1 MQKIRILGFVWA
13 CALVVSA
20 CSGITGLP
28 GASDKAQA
36 ALVTPTAATP
46 TASQPILAASAA
58 PPPAAATATT
68 SAVIADCGLLS
79 THDMARLFTQ
89 NRTETQLPQPQENP
103 VSHPVFS
110 TVNAPGREITC
121 ILYSFINPDVKDMR
135 LLQISYWV
143 DIPDPA
149 QGSLWA
155 QAWAQLKS
163 EGGKEIPGVGQ
174 AAYFENG
181 RLTLQQGNVYITIEA
196 IGPAMNAV
204 ASSGSNPQLVAEE
217 LVAQDMLD
225 KLQ

>member
-28 GASDKAQA
+28 GANGKAKFSSS
-36 ALVTPTAATP
+36 TPTGATP
-46 TASQPILAASAA
+46 TASQSIIATTAA
-58 PPPAAATATT
+58 PSPAAATAT
-68 SAVIADCGLLS
+68 SSPLLVDCGLLN
-79 THDMARLFTQ
+79 THDMASLFTQ
-89 NRTETQLPQPQENP
+89 ARAETQLPKPQASQ
-103 VSHPVFS
+103 VSHPIFS

-135 LLQISYWV
+135 LLQITYWV
-143 DIPDPA
+143 DIPDPSKS
-149 QGSLWA
+149 SLWT

-163 EGGKEIPGVGQ
+163 KGGKEIAGIGDP
-174 AAYFENG
+174 AYFDNG
-181 RLTLQQGNVYITIEA
+181 RLTLQQGGIYITIEA

-204 ASSGSNPQLVAEE
+204 ANAGSSPQLNVEK